1 MIIKI
6 VCAGRDHFSKLYRP
20 SEDEMLVGVDGGI
33 YEIVKMDKKVDLA
46 VGDFDSCNIEDVVMH
61 CNKIRVFPKDKDF
74 GDLELAIMEVKDLEF
89 EKIEIYNATGGRL
102 DHYQAT
108 INVLCKYPEL
118 NIEIINERNRI
129 RVIDQNIRLE
139 KRDYKYVSLFAI
151 DEGARVSLTNF
162 KYELN
167 NYLLNKL
174 ENLGLSNEIVAD
186 YGEIEVNGKRI
197 LLFET
202 K

>member
-6 VCAGRDHFSKLYRP
+6 VCASKDEFKELYTK
-20 SEDEMLVGVDGGI
+20 SNEEMLVGVDGGI
-33 YEIVKMDKKVDLA
+33 YEIISLDKKVDLA
-46 VGDFDSCNIEDVVMH
+46 VGDFDSCNIEEVVMH
-61 CNKIRVFPKDKDF
+61 CNKIRVYPKDKDF

-108 INVLCKYPEL
+108 LNVLAKYSYL
-118 NIEIINERNRI
+118 NIELIDLKNRI
-129 RVIDQNIRLE
+129 RVIDKHLKLSKSE
-139 KRDYKYVSLFAI
+139 YKYISLFAI
-151 DEGARVSLTNF
+151 DDSTRVTLTGF
-162 KYELN
+162 KYDLS

-174 ENLGLSNEIVAD
+174 DNLVLSNEIVD
-186 YGEIEVNGKRI
+186 NFGEIEVNGKRLI
-197 LLFET
+197 LFEA